1 MELLSYVSQLSRRK
15 ETMIERAQEL
25 KSGHS
30 SVNEIEKEMATR
42 NSALVARLREDRIR
56 FSEFQRIAA
65 DETIT
70 AAVAATMLGR
80 KTDTL
85 TSTQYAE
92 ATKALPY
99 LWKFFAAIQTAM
111 DTGRLNDPNFE
122 EPYDIEELYE
132 MYDGDYTDEQLQEWL
147 DQFPDRDLG
156 PGHGPSVPA
165 TWNGVET
172 RLGRYL
178 VTPVYGFAAAGTL
191 ALNQSLGYREM
202 RRFAQLD
209 KRTCADCMSWDSM
222 GWQPIGLLP
231 PPGSRCR
238 CHDRCRCVIEYR

>member
-15 ETMIERAQEL
+15 ETIIERAQEL
-25 KSGHS
+25 KSGHNS
-30 SVNEIEKEMATR
+30 IKKMEKEMANR
-42 NSALVARLREDRIR
+42 NAALVTRLKEDRIR
-56 FSEFQRIAA
+56 FSEFQRVAA

-92 ATKALPY
+92 ATKSLPY

-111 DTGRLNDPNFE
+111 DQGRLNDPNFE

-132 MYDGDYTDEQLQEWL
+132 MYDGDYTDEELQDWL

-156 PGHGPSVPA
+156 GGPGKSIPA
-165 TWNGVET
+165 TWNGVES

-178 VTPVYGFAAAGTL
+178 VTPMYGFAAAGL
-191 ALNQSLGYREM
+191 LGLNQSLGYREM
-202 RRFAQLD
+202 RRVSRHD
-209 KRTCADCMSWDSM
+209 KKTCQDCNNWDAM

-231 PPGSRCR
+231 PPGQRCR
-238 CHDRCRCVIEYR
+238 CHDNCRCYIEYR